1 MKNCLLCRKALA
13 PSEFYVCQE
22 CREKYALMDHESEF
36 LNKFLDISFNE
47 YTDEA
52 RSICMSSSTEA
63 IVRNCRKILNDII
76 IEMYS
81 ESVKPLDLLAV
92 ALTYARKYSADRPL
106 AIRYFEEYLQNPV
119 SIPANPHFAWLDGST
134 NSKRPAYSL
143 WSIYSTFAKIYKAEK
158 EYDKSIKCLEEC
170 IRHDNGT
177 NPADFTRIE
186 EIKRLRRT

>member
-13 PSEFYVCQE
+13 PSELYVCPE
-22 CREKYALMDHESEF
+22 CREKYALTDHESEF

-47 YTDEA
+47 YTDET

-63 IVRNCRKILNDII
+63 IVRNCRKILNDLI
-76 IEMYS
+76 IEMYANS
-81 ESVKPLDLLAV
+81 EKPLDLLAV
-92 ALTYARKYSADRPL
+92 ALTYSRKYAADRPS
-106 AIRYFEEYLQNPV
+106 AILYFEKYLQSPV
-119 SIPANPHFAWLDGST
+119 SIPNNPYAAWLDGRSL
-134 NSKRPAYSL
+134 NPRPAYSL

-158 EYDKSIKCLEEC
+158 EYDKAIECLQEC
-170 IRHDNGT
+170 IRLDNGT